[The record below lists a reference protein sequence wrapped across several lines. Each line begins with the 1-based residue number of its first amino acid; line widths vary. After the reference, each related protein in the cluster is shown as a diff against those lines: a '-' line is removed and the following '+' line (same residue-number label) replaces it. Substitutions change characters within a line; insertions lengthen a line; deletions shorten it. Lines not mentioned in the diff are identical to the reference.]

1 MFFFGV
7 LVLIMDKRFFSIFNL
22 TEDEAIALLDTPQDQ
37 ISEND
42 SRYVAASHLVNFPTE
57 RSINALIRAVQ
68 STEDASLDNRIVRR
82 KSVETLGRL
91 QATQALPVIH
101 TCLVDDDCYTVENA
115 VWAIGEIGTDDRDV
129 LAAVAQVLDRPGQN
143 HRVVIH
149 TLAKLGYRSALERI
163 RAFVDHED
171 AVTMSAAVSAV
182 CRLTQDMTLIAKVVA
197 LLQHP
202 RVLTRRLA
210 IQDLI
215 DAQYYDAIPVI
226 ARCPVSITFRLR
238 GIRLLADAGV
248 ASGALTFDGVQPY
261 VEQTLR
267 DYPTTLDLVDAYTQ
281 PPTLTT
287 LVRDLYETDFGRCY
301 LAVQTMLDQYA
312 EAAPEALFATYEEE
326 ACADYGAH
334 FHVMKLF
341 GWLKHEPAYALL
353 VEALHN
359 RQPQFQK
366 SRAAAAIAL
375 GELGNP
381 QAIPELK
388 TALETNIWDLQ
399 YAALMALEALGD
411 VSGHEA
417 LSHASDWLVREKA
430 TRKPQIE

>member
-1 MFFFGV
+1 
-7 LVLIMDKRFFSIFNL
+7 MDKRFFSIFNL

-57 RSINALIRAVQ
+57 RSVSALIRAVQ
-68 STEDASLDNRIVRR
+68 STEDASLENRIVRR

-91 QATQALPVIH
+91 QATQALSVIH
-101 TCLVDDDCYTVENA
+101 TCLMDDDCYTVENA

-129 LAAVAQVLDRPGQN
+129 LETVAHLLDRPGQN

-149 TLAKLGYRSALERI
+149 TLAKLSYQPALEKI

-171 AVTMSAAVSAV
+171 AVTMSAAASAV
-182 CRLTQDMTLIAKVVA
+182 CRLTQDMTLITKVVA

-215 DAQYYDAIPVI
+215 DAQYYDAIPII

-238 GIRLLADAGV
+238 GIRLLVDTGV
-248 ASGALTFDGVQPY
+248 ASGALTFDDVQPY

-281 PPTLTT
+281 PPTLAT

-399 YAALMALEALGD
+399 YAALMALEVLGD
-411 VSGHEA
+411 GSGHDM
-417 LSHASDWLVREKA
+417 LSNASDWLVREKA
-430 TRKPQIE
+430 IRKPLFSR

>member
-1 MFFFGV
+1 
-7 LVLIMDKRFFSIFNL
+7 
-22 TEDEAIALLDTPQDQ
+22 
-37 ISEND
+37 
-42 SRYVAASHLVNFPTE
+42 
-57 RSINALIRAVQ
+57 
-68 STEDASLDNRIVRR
+68 
-82 KSVETLGRL
+82 
-91 QATQALPVIH
+91 
-101 TCLVDDDCYTVENA
+101 
-115 VWAIGEIGTDDRDV
+115 
-129 LAAVAQVLDRPGQN
+129 
-143 HRVVIH
+143 
-149 TLAKLGYRSALERI
+149 
-163 RAFVDHED
+163 
-171 AVTMSAAVSAV
+171 
-182 CRLTQDMTLIAKVVA
+182 
-197 LLQHP
+197 
-202 RVLTRRLA
+202 
-210 IQDLI
+210 
-215 DAQYYDAIPVI
+215 
-226 ARCPVSITFRLR
+226 
-238 GIRLLADAGV
+238 
-248 ASGALTFDGVQPY
+248 
-261 VEQTLR
+261 
-267 DYPTTLDLVDAYTQ
+267 
-281 PPTLTT
+281 
-287 LVRDLYETDFGRCY
+287 
-301 LAVQTMLDQYA
+301 MLDQYA

-399 YAALMALEALGD
+399 YAALMGLEALGD

>member
-1 MFFFGV
+1 
-7 LVLIMDKRFFSIFNL
+7 MDKRFFSLFNL

-68 STEDASLDNRIVRR
+68 CTDDASLDNRIVRR

-91 QATQALPVIH
+91 QATQALPTIH
-101 TCLVDDDCYTVENA
+101 TCLADDDCYTVENA
-115 VWAIGEIGTDDRDV
+115 VWAIGEIGTHDRD
-129 LAAVAQVLDRPGQN
+129 LLEAVVHLLERPGQN

-149 TLAKLGYRSALERI
+149 TLAKLDYQPALERI

-171 AVTMSAAVSAV
+171 AATMSAAASAM
-182 CRLTQDMTLIAKVVA
+182 CRLTQDTTLIAKVVA

-215 DAQYYDAIPVI
+215 DAQYYDAIPI
-226 ARCPVSITFRLR
+226 ISRCPVSITFRLR

-248 ASGALTFDGVQPY
+248 ASGALTFDAVQPY
-261 VEQTLR
+261 LEQTLR
-267 DYPTTLDLVDAYTQ
+267 DYPTDLDLVDAYTE
-281 PPTLTT
+281 PPLLAT

-312 EAAPEALFATYEEE
+312 DVAPEALFATYEKE

-341 GWLKHEPAYALL
+341 GWLKHEPAYDLL

-375 GELGNP
+375 GELGNR

-399 YAALMALEALGD
+399 YTALMALEALGD

-417 LSHASDWLVREKA
+417 LSEASDWLVREKA
-430 TRKPQIE
+430 TRCV

>member
-1 MFFFGV
+1 
-7 LVLIMDKRFFSIFNL
+7 MDKRFSNIFNL
-22 TEDEAIALLDTPQDQ
+22 TEDEAIALLDTPQSQVGD
-37 ISEND
+37 EG

-57 RSINALIRAVQ
+57 QSIGALMRAVQ
-68 STEDASLDNRIVRR
+68 CTDDPSLDNRIVRR

-91 QATQALPVIH
+91 QATQSLPIIDA
-101 TCLVDDDCYTVENA
+101 CLADEDCYTVENA
-115 VWAIGEIGTDDRDV
+115 VWAIGEIGTHDHDLLERVTHV
-129 LAAVAQVLDRPGQN
+129 LERPGQN
-143 HRVVIH
+143 HRIVIH
-149 TLAKLGYRSALERI
+149 TLAKLNYQPALERI
-163 RAFVDHED
+163 RPFMDHDD

-182 CRLTQDMTLIAKVVA
+182 CRLTNDMTLMSKVVA

-215 DAQYYDAIPVI
+215 DAQYYDAIPAI

-248 ASGALTFDGVQPY
+248 ASGVLTFEDVQPY
-261 VEQTLR
+261 LERSLR
-267 DYPTTLDLVDAYTQ
+267 DHPTDLDLVNAYSQ
-281 PPTLTT
+281 PPTLAMV
-287 LVRDLYETDFGRCY
+287 VRQLYETDFGVCY
-301 LAVQTMLDQYA
+301 LAVQTMLEQYRDV
-312 EAAPEALFATYEEE
+312 APEALFATYEEE
-326 ACADYGAH
+326 ARNDYGAH

-341 GWLKHEPAYALL
+341 GWLKHASAYDVL

-366 SRAAAAIAL
+366 SRTAAAIAL

-388 TALETNIWDLQ
+388 TALDTTIWDLQ

-411 VSGHEA
+411 GSAHDRVA
-417 LSHASDWLVREKA
+417 DASDWLVREKA
-430 TRKPQIE
+430 ARKPSLLA